1 MSAELTPGLSPSVLE
16 ISGLCK
22 SFGGVS
28 VLSEFDLKVESAERV
43 ALAILGQNGAG
54 KTTLMNL
61 VTRLIPY
68 DKGSIEIFGHKTSQL
83 SAKDLPSV
91 GVARTFQTPR
101 LLVEETTLDNVI
113 LGALARQDVSGRG
126 RVKRAKE
133 VAKEAL
139 EFVGL
144 SSVANRYVKSLPF
157 GNRKVVE
164 LARAWAMG
172 PKVMLLDE
180 PAAGLS
186 NDEEKDLCKIL
197 AAIRDQGV
205 ALILIEHRMGLVAEV
220 AKSVVMMDAGKVVF
234 TGTPSEALSSEVVR
248 ERYLGS
254 GFEATS
260 LLNGPKD
267 APLFHPE
274 LTSEL
279 TPEMTKEGERR

>member
-1 MSAELTPGLSPSVLE
+1 MSAVLTSNSASPVLE

-28 VLSEFDLKVESAERV
+28 VLSGFDLKVESAERV

-61 VTRLIPY
+61 ITRLLPY
-68 DKGSIEIFGHKTSQL
+68 DKGSIEIFGHSTSEL
-83 SAKDLPSV
+83 AAKDLPSV

-101 LLVEETTLDNVI
+101 LLIEETALDNVI
-113 LGALARQDVSGRG
+113 LGALGRKDVSGRG
-126 RVKRAKE
+126 KVKRAKA
-133 VAKEAL
+133 VASEAL

-144 SSVANRYVKSLPF
+144 QSVANRYVKSLPF
-157 GNRKVVE
+157 GTRKVVE
-164 LARAWAMG
+164 LARAWAIG

-186 NDEEKDLCKIL
+186 NDEERELCRML

-205 ALILIEHRMGLVAEV
+205 ALILIEHRMGLVAAV

-234 TGTPSEALSSEVVR
+234 TGSPAEALSSEVVR

-254 GFEATS
+254 GFDANPHTS
-260 LLNGPKD
+260 SNDETLDEKPDL
-267 APLFHPE
+267 
-274 LTSEL
+274 
-279 TPEMTKEGERR
+279 TKESDRR